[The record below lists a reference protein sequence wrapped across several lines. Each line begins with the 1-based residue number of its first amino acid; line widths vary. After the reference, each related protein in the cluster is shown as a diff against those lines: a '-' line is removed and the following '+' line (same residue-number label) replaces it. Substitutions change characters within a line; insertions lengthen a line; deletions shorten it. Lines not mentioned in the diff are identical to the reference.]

1 MKTILVSQR
10 VEVIKDYGERRDC
23 LDQRWCGFLLSC
35 GLLPVPVMNRG
46 QDIKAL
52 INMVTP
58 AGILLTGGNDLAS
71 YGGDAPE
78 RDETERFLIELGVE
92 HDLPVMGVC
101 RGMQMIADYFG
112 GKLGKIS
119 GHVARR
125 HMLSGTVV
133 REVNSYHN
141 LAVTELPKDFEVL
154 ARAEDGAVEAIRH
167 MRRRVMAIMWHPER
181 ETPCK
186 AEDIALFTQF
196 YQQNWRR

>member
-1 MKTILVSQR
+1 MRAVLVSQR
-10 VEVIKDYGERRDC
+10 VEVIQSYGERRDC

-52 INMVTP
+52 FDLITP
-58 AGILLTGGNDLAS
+58 AGVLLTGGNDLAA

-78 RDETERFLIELGVE
+78 RDETERSLIALGME
-92 HDLPVMGVC
+92 HDIPIMGVC

-112 GKLGKIS
+112 GKLGNVT

-125 HMLSGTVV
+125 HMLAGTVT

-141 LAVTELPKDFEVL
+141 RAVIELPEEFEAL
-154 ARAEDGAVEAIRH
+154 AYAEDGVVEAMRHRRRH
-167 MRRRVMAIMWHPER
+167 MMAIMWHPER
-181 ETPCK
+181 DTPYK
-186 AEDIALFTQF
+186 AEDTALFTQF
-196 YQQNWRR
+196 YK